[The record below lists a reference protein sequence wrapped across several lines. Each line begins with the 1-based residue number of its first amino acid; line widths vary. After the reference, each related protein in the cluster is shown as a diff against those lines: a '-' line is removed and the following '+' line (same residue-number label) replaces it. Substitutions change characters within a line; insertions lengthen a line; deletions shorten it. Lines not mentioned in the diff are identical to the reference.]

1 MNEIKIKNEFSE
13 VDLMKGTDIIK
24 IAIEESIIK
33 EDFFKNKMLT
43 IMCYLDIRTKEVAEE
58 KEIKKDKLIE
68 FYIFLR
74 EEIYSLYN
82 SRLIESFRNT
92 QTGALRTSLSLKVT
106 TDKLIKYNINFSMP
120 INSILA
126 LIIAQEN
133 LIILE

>member
-13 VDLMKGTDIIK
+13 VDLIKEADTVK
-24 IAIEESIIK
+24 IAVEESIIK
-33 EDFFKNKMLT
+33 VDFFKNKMLT

-82 SRLIESFRNT
+82 SRLIESFLNA
-92 QTGALRTSLSLKVT
+92 QTGTIRTSLSLKVT

-126 LIIAQEN
+126 SITAQEN

>member
-13 VDLMKGTDIIK
+13 VDLMEGTNIVK

-33 EDFFKNKMLT
+33 EDFFKNKMLA
-43 IMCYLDIRTKEVAEE
+43 IMCYLDIRIKEVAEE

-68 FYIFLR
+68 FYNFLR

-82 SRLIESFRNT
+82 SRLIESFRNA
-92 QTGALRTSLSLKVT
+92 QTGTLRTFLSLRVT
-106 TDKLIKYNINFSMP
+106 TNELIKYNINFSMP

-126 LIIAQEN
+126 SIAVQEN
-133 LIILE
+133 LIILK

>member
-13 VDLMKGTDIIK
+13 VDLMKEADTIK
-24 IAIEESIIK
+24 IAVQESIIK
-33 EDFFKNKMLT
+33 VDFFKNKMLT
-43 IMCYLDIRTKEVAEE
+43 IMCYLDIRIKEVAEE
-58 KEIKKDKLIE
+58 KEKKDKLIE

-82 SRLIESFRNT
+82 SRLVESFRNA
-92 QTGALRTSLSLKVT
+92 QTGTLRTFLSLKVT

-126 LIIAQEN
+126 SITAQEN
-133 LIILE
+133 FIILE

>member
-13 VDLMKGTDIIK
+13 VDLMKEADTIK
-24 IAIEESIIK
+24 IAVQESIIK
-33 EDFFKNKMLT
+33 VDFFKNKMLA
-43 IMCYLDIRTKEVAEE
+43 IMCYLDIRIKEVAEE
-58 KEIKKDKLIE
+58 KEKKDKLIE

-82 SRLIESFRNT
+82 SRLIESFRNA
-92 QTGALRTSLSLKVT
+92 QTGTLRTSLSLKVT

-133 LIILE
+133 FIILE

>member
-13 VDLMKGTDIIK
+13 VDLMKGANTVK
-24 IAIEESIIK
+24 IAVEESIIK
-33 EDFFKNKMLT
+33 VDFFKNKMLAV
-43 IMCYLDIRTKEVAEE
+43 MCYLDIRIKEVAEE
-58 KEIKKDKLIE
+58 KEKKDKLIE

-82 SRLIESFRNT
+82 SRLVESFRNA
-92 QTGALRTSLSLKVT
+92 QTGTLRTSLSIRVT
-106 TDKLIKYNINFSMP
+106 TDKLIKYDINFSMP

-126 LIIAQEN
+126 SITAQEN

>member
-13 VDLMKGTDIIK
+13 VDLLKGADTVK
-24 IAIEESIIK
+24 ITVEESIEKI
-33 EDFFKNKMLT
+33 DFFKKKMLA

-58 KEIKKDKLIE
+58 KKKDKLIE

-82 SRLIESFRNT
+82 SRLIESFLNA
-92 QTGALRTSLSLKVT
+92 QTGTIRTSLSLKVT

-126 LIIAQEN
+126 SITTQEN

>member
-13 VDLMKGTDIIK
+13 VDLMKEADTVK
-24 IAIEESIIK
+24 IAVEESIIK
-33 EDFFKNKMLT
+33 VDFFKNKMLT
-43 IMCYLDIRTKEVAEE
+43 IMCYLDIRTKEVTEE
-58 KEIKKDKLIE
+58 KGKKDKLIE

-74 EEIYSLYN
+74 EEIYLLYN
-82 SRLIESFRNT
+82 SRLVESFHDA
-92 QTGALRTSLSLKVT
+92 QTGTIRTSLSLKVT

-126 LIIAQEN
+126 SITAQEN

>member
-13 VDLMKGTDIIK
+13 VDLMKEADTIK
-24 IAIEESIIK
+24 IAVQESIIK
-33 EDFFKNKMLT
+33 VDFFKNKMLA
-43 IMCYLDIRTKEVAEE
+43 IMCYLDIRIKDVAEE
-58 KEIKKDKLIE
+58 KEKKDKLIE

-82 SRLIESFRNT
+82 SRLIESFRNA
-92 QTGALRTSLSLKVT
+92 QTGTLRTSLSLKVT

-126 LIIAQEN
+126 SITAQEN
-133 LIILE
+133 LVILE

>member
-13 VDLMKGTDIIK
+13 VDLMKGADTVK
-24 IAIEESIIK
+24 IAVEESIEKI
-33 EDFFKNKMLT
+33 DFFKNKMLA

-68 FYIFLR
+68 FYNFLR

-82 SRLIESFRNT
+82 SRLIESFRDA
-92 QTGALRTSLSLKVT
+92 QTGTLRTYLSLKVT
-106 TDKLIKYNINFSMP
+106 TDKLVKYNINFSMP

-126 LIIAQEN
+126 LITAQEN

>member
-13 VDLMKGTDIIK
+13 VDLMKEADTIK
-24 IAIEESIIK
+24 IAVQESIIK
-33 EDFFKNKMLT
+33 VDFFKNKMLA
-43 IMCYLDIRTKEVAEE
+43 IMCYLDIRIKEVAEE
-58 KEIKKDKLIE
+58 KEKKDKLIE

-82 SRLIESFRNT
+82 SRLIESFRNA
-92 QTGALRTSLSLKVT
+92 QTGTLRTSLSLKVT

-126 LIIAQEN
+126 SITAQEN
-133 LIILE
+133 LIILQ

>member
-13 VDLMKGTDIIK
+13 VDLMEGTNIVK

-33 EDFFKNKMLT
+33 EDFFKNKMLA
-43 IMCYLDIRTKEVAEE
+43 IMCYLDIRIKEVAEE

-68 FYIFLR
+68 FYNFLR

-82 SRLIESFRNT
+82 SRLIESFRNA
-92 QTGALRTSLSLKVT
+92 QTGTLRTFLSLKVT
-106 TDKLIKYNINFSMP
+106 TDKLVKYNINFSMP
-120 INSILA
+120 INSILG
-126 LIIAQEN
+126 LITAQDN

>member
-13 VDLMKGTDIIK
+13 VDLMKGSNIVK

-33 EDFFKNKMLT
+33 ENFFKNKMLA
-43 IMCYLDIRTKEVAEE
+43 IMCYLDIRIKEVAEE
-58 KEIKKDKLIE
+58 KEKKDRLIE
-68 FYIFLR
+68 FYTFLR

-82 SRLIESFRNT
+82 SRLIESFRDAQIGT
-92 QTGALRTSLSLKVT
+92 LRTFLSLKVT
-106 TDKLIKYNINFSMP
+106 TDKLIKYDINFSMP

-133 LIILE
+133 FIILE

>member
-13 VDLMKGTDIIK
+13 VDLMKKADTIK
-24 IAIEESIIK
+24 IAVQESIIK
-33 EDFFKNKMLT
+33 VDFFKNKMLA
-43 IMCYLDIRTKEVAEE
+43 IMCYLDIRIKEVAEE
-58 KEIKKDKLIE
+58 KEKKDKLIE

-82 SRLIESFRNT
+82 SRLIESFRNA
-92 QTGALRTSLSLKVT
+92 QTGTLRTFLSIKVT

-126 LIIAQEN
+126 SITAQEN

>member
-68 FYIFLR
+68 FYNFLR

-82 SRLIESFRNT
+82 SRLIESFRDA
-92 QTGALRTSLSLKVT
+92 QTGTLRTYLSLKVT
-106 TDKLIKYNINFSMP
+106 TDKLVKYNINFSMP

-126 LIIAQEN
+126 LITAQEN

>member
-13 VDLMKGTDIIK
+13 VDLMKEADTIK
-24 IAIEESIIK
+24 IAVQESIIK
-33 EDFFKNKMLT
+33 VDFFKNKMLA
-43 IMCYLDIRTKEVAEE
+43 IMCYLDIRIKEVAEE
-58 KEIKKDKLIE
+58 KEKKDKLIE

-82 SRLIESFRNT
+82 SRLIESFRNA
-92 QTGALRTSLSLKVT
+92 QTGTLRTSLSLKVT

-126 LIIAQEN
+126 SITAQEH
-133 LIILE
+133 LIILQ

>member
-1 MNEIKIKNEFSE
+1 MNEIKIKNEFSGI
-13 VDLMKGTDIIK
+13 DLMKGTDIIK

-68 FYIFLR
+68 FYNFLR

-82 SRLIESFRNT
+82 SRLIESFRNA
-92 QTGALRTSLSLKVT
+92 QTGTLRTSLSLKVT
-106 TDKLIKYNINFSMP
+106 TDKLVKYNINFSMP

-126 LIIAQEN
+126 LITAQEN

>member
-1 MNEIKIKNEFSE
+1 MDEIKIKNEFSE
-13 VDLMKGTDIIK
+13 VDLMKGADTVK
-24 IAIEESIIK
+24 IAVEESIEKI
-33 EDFFKNKMLT
+33 DFFKNKMLA

-68 FYIFLR
+68 FYNFLR

-82 SRLIESFRNT
+82 SRLIESFRDA
-92 QTGALRTSLSLKVT
+92 QTGTLRTYLSLKVT
-106 TDKLIKYNINFSMP
+106 TDKLVKYNINFSMP

-126 LIIAQEN
+126 LITAQEN

>member
-13 VDLMKGTDIIK
+13 VDLMKEADTIK
-24 IAIEESIIK
+24 IAVQESIIK
-33 EDFFKNKMLT
+33 VDFFKNKMLA
-43 IMCYLDIRTKEVAEE
+43 IMCYLDIRIKEVAEE
-58 KEIKKDKLIE
+58 KEKKDKLIE

-82 SRLIESFRNT
+82 SRLIESFRNA
-92 QTGALRTSLSLKVT
+92 QTGTLRTSLSLKVT

-126 LIIAQEN
+126 SITAQEN
-133 LIILE
+133 LVILE

>member
-13 VDLMKGTDIIK
+13 VDLMEGTNIVK

-33 EDFFKNKMLT
+33 EDFFKNKMLA
-43 IMCYLDIRTKEVAEE
+43 IMCYLDIRIKEVAEE

-68 FYIFLR
+68 FYNFLR

-82 SRLIESFRNT
+82 SRLIESFRNA
-92 QTGALRTSLSLKVT
+92 QTGTLRTFLSLKVT
-106 TDKLIKYNINFSMP
+106 TDKLVKYNINFSMP
-120 INSILA
+120 INSILD
-126 LIIAQEN
+126 LITAQDN